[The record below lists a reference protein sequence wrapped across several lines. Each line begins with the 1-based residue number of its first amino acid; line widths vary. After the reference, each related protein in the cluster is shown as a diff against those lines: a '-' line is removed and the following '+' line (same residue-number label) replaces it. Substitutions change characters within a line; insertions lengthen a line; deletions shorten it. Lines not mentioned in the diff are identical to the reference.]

1 MSTTAR
7 YTMTGALR
15 GIQAPVRDELDQVS
29 EEVRRIITAHL
40 PLMEEVNDHL
50 LQMQGKMFR
59 PTLVLLANAVDER
72 PDARAVPLAAIV
84 EIIHLATLVH
94 DDSVDH
100 SSLRRG
106 MPTVNSVF
114 SHQISVIMGDYLYSR
129 ALAELVHR
137 GEIDG
142 IGILTDATTK
152 MTIGEMRQLASLD
165 ALAFTEGE
173 YETLIHSKT
182 STLMAAAC
190 ELGALA
196 GAPRFRQELALYGE
210 RLGMAFQVAD
220 DLLDYTEDP
229 SVTGKP
235 TGLDLREHKVTLP
248 LIYVLPRLSP
258 AARARVDTLF
268 AADVPDDRDIAEVIG
283 IVKEYGGLD
292 YARRRGERFAEEAHE
307 SLSGLPDTP
316 ARAALTEA
324 IGYVMDRRS

>member
-1 MSTTAR
+1 MSATAR

-29 EEVRRIITAHL
+29 EEVRRVITAHL
-40 PLMEEVNDHL
+40 PIMEEVNDHL

-59 PTLVLLANAVDER
+59 PTLVLLANAVDES

-137 GEIDG
+137 REIEA

-196 GAPRFRQELALYGE
+196 GAPRFRRELALYGE

-248 LIYVLPRLSP
+248 LIHVLPRLSP

-283 IVKEYGGLD
+283 IVTEYGGLD

-316 ARAALTEA
+316 ARVALTEA